1 MVKNYLTI
9 KELSLITGASIS
21 KATSIVRKLN
31 EEMEAE
37 GFVAI
42 RGKLPIELVREKFP
56 YINLSDEA
64 LKELEDMKWTLHGTS
79 WSTQL

>member
-64 LKELEDMKWTLHGTS
+64 LKELEDMK
-79 WSTQL
+79 